1 MKRFALFFVTAALV
15 LTVLF
20 TVVADVNHGHGPGH
34 GEHGEAAHGEE
45 IQGNA
50 AHGEEIQGN
59 AAHGEE
65 IQGDAAHGADPQE
78 EGDHG
83 GETQL
88 LEAAH

>member
-50 AHGEEIQGN
+50 AHGEEIQG
-59 AAHGEE
+59 
-65 IQGDAAHGADPQE
+65 DAAHGADPQE

>member
-50 AHGEEIQGN
+50 AHGEEIQG
-59 AAHGEE
+59 
-65 IQGDAAHGADPQE
+65 DAAHGADPQE
-78 EGDHG
+78 EWDHG